1 MNSRTWSALALV
13 ACGVLI
19 GAFREF
25 LFINLN
31 YQIDHVARHT
41 PFSYAHS
48 MFQTWTQGM
57 SLNALI
63 VFKWALALT
72 FIGITWGLC
81 LFMLNV
87 LFGGFRY
94 WATVSWMILGIGLA
108 ALVFH
113 ALARWV
119 PGLEDVSVR
128 LLHAVQ
134 YPVLLIIIWAASGL
148 APRRS
153 AEAD

>member
-1 MNSRTWSALALV
+1 MSSRTWSAMALV
-13 ACGVLI
+13 ACAVGL

-31 YQIDHVARHT
+31 YQLDHVARHT

-48 MFQTWTQGM
+48 MFQVWTNGA
-57 SLNALI
+57 SLQALI
-63 VFKWALALT
+63 VLKWALSLT
-72 FIGITWGLC
+72 FIGLNWGLC
-81 LFMLNV
+81 LLMLSV

-94 WATVSWMILGIGLA
+94 WMAVSIGIISIGLL

-113 ALARWV
+113 LLGSYFV
-119 PGLEDVSVR
+119 GFEDISVR
-128 LLHAVQ
+128 LLHAIQ

-153 AEAD
+153 VN